1 MNVRWMTALLAALP
15 LLSPA
20 TFNPPQWSELPPIPD
35 PHGVAGAFAGISGN
49 HLLVG
54 GGANF
59 PAGMP
64 WDGGAKVWT
73 DQVFAFV
80 LTPDGTPTAGAGW
93 REVGKLPRAN
103 GYGISITLPGGVL
116 CAGGG
121 DASNHFTSVM
131 LLQLDN
137 GKLKALP
144 MPDLPRPL
152 ANAAGVLLKDRVY
165 IAGGQES
172 PGATTAVRGMWSM
185 DPAVPTAGWREE
197 AAWDGPGRILP
208 VMAVRGSSLFLCS
221 GAELNPNAE
230 GKPVRTYLKD
240 AHQFTPGKG
249 WTRIADMPR
258 AAVAAPSPA
267 PAFGQSSF
275 LVIGGDDG
283 TLADFQPKSAHPGF
297 GRGVLAYDTVIKA
310 WSEPLRVP
318 DHLPV
323 QVTATVVPFGNGFLI
338 PSGEIRPAV
347 RTCAVTFVSPSPSS
361 QPFGW
366 INWTVVALYL
376 GGMIYIGY
384 WFMKRDAASSTEA
397 YFRGGQRV
405 PWWVAGLSIFATM
418 LSSITFMA
426 IPARAYQTDI
436 SWYIG
441 QLPILIVVPLVV
453 FFYLPFFRK
462 LDLTSAYE
470 YLEKRFGIAARIFA
484 SLSFILFHV
493 GRVAIVLYLPALAL
507 ATVSDISVDTSIIVC
522 GVLCLIYT
530 VMGGITAVV
539 WTDAVQAIVLMGG
552 AVLCLVLSILRV
564 DGGLPVVWD
573 IAVRDEKLFDSLKWT
588 DFSVADGTMSAVVLF
603 VAFLFNALVPYTS
616 SQDVVQRYVTT
627 KDISSARRSL
637 WTTMVLS
644 IFCSMVFFLMGTAIY
659 AFFKTNP
666 ALLDPTLAKT
676 DSILPFYIMQQLPV
690 GISGLIIAALFA
702 ASQSTVSS
710 SLNSMATAYIKDFD
724 ARLLR
729 PGRDDQTYLA
739 GAKWVVILA
748 GGFGIALAV
757 WMAHSNIESAF
768 KTFNTIIGLTA
779 GALGGLFALGVFTR
793 RANGTGAMIGAFTAT
808 ALVVW
813 MQVTKQPV
821 TGLLFAFIGCAATF
835 VVGYLASL
843 VLPGRR
849 GENLSIFG

>member
-1 MNVRWMTALLAALP
+1 MRAPWTIACLAAWPLLA
-15 LLSPA
+15 PA
-20 TFNPPQWSELPPIPD
+20 AFNPPQWTELPPIPD
-35 PHGVAGAFAGISGN
+35 ALGFAGAFAGMSGN

-64 WDGGAKVWT
+64 WDGGSKVWT
-73 DQVFAFV
+73 DQVYSLELNA
-80 LTPDGTPTAGAGW
+80 DGTPTPGAVWQDAG
-93 REVGKLPRAN
+93 RLPRPN
-103 GYGISITLPGGVL
+103 GYGVAVTLPGGVL
-116 CAGGG
+116 CVGGG
-121 DASNHFTSVM
+121 DASNHFSSVM
-131 LLQLDN
+131 LLQLDS
-137 GKLKALP
+137 GKIKTVTL
-144 MPDLPRPL
+144 PDLPLPL
-152 ANAAGVLLKDRVY
+152 ANGAGVLLKDRVY
-165 IAGGQES
+165 VAGGQES
-172 PGATTAVRGMWSM
+172 PSSTTAVRGMWSM
-185 DPAVPTAGWREE
+185 DPAAPAAGWREE
-197 AAWDGPGRILP
+197 AVWDGPGRILP
-208 VMAVRGSSLFLCS
+208 VMAVRGSSIFLCS
-221 GAELNPNAE
+221 GAELNPSAE
-230 GKPVRTYLKD
+230 GKPVRTYLRD

-249 WTRIADMPR
+249 WKRIADMPR

-297 GRGVLAYDTVIKA
+297 GRGVLAYDTVIQA

-318 DHLPV
+318 ENLPV
-323 QVTATVVPFGNGFLI
+323 QVTAPVVPRGGGFLI
-338 PSGEIRPAV
+338 VSGEVRPAV
-347 RTCAVTFVSPSPSS
+347 RTPAVLQVRPSPAS

-470 YLEKRFGIAARIFA
+470 YLEKRFGLPARIFA
-484 SLSFILFHV
+484 SLSFNLFHV
-493 GRVAIVLYLPALAL
+493 GRTAIVLYLPALAL

-539 WTDAVQAIVLMGG
+539 WTDAVQALVLLGG
-552 AVLCLVLSILRV
+552 AVLCLVLSVLRV

-573 IAVRDEKLFDSLKWT
+573 IAVRDEKLFQSLEWT

-616 SQDVVQRYVTT
+616 GQDVVQRYVTT
-627 KDISSARRSL
+627 KDIGAARRSL

-644 IFCSMVFFLMGTAIY
+644 IVCSMVFFLMGTAMY

-666 ALLDPTLAKT
+666 AQLDPALAKT
-676 DSILPFYIMQQLPV
+676 DSILPFFIMQQLPV
-690 GISGLIIAALFA
+690 GMSGLIIAALFA

-724 ARLLR
+724 ARLFR
-729 PGRDDQTYLA
+729 PGRDDATYLA
-739 GAKWVVILA
+739 GAKWVVILT
-748 GGFGIALAV
+748 GTGGIALALT
-757 WMAHSNIESAF
+757 MAHSNIESAF

-779 GALGGLFALGVFTR
+779 GSLGGLFALGVFTR
-793 RANGTGAMIGAFTAT
+793 RANLTGAMIGAVTAT
-808 ALVVW
+808 ALVIW
-813 MQVTKQPV
+813 LQVSKQPV
-821 TGLLFAFIGCAATF
+821 TGLLYAFIGCAVTF
-835 VVGYLASL
+835 VVGWLASL

>member
-1 MNVRWMTALLAALP
+1 MRASWITALAAAWP

-20 TFNPPQWSELPPIPD
+20 TFNPPQWSALPPIPD
-35 PHGVAGAFAGISGN
+35 EHGVAGAFAGMSGN
-49 HLLVG
+49 HLIVG

-59 PAGMP
+59 PGGMP

-73 DQVFAFV
+73 DQVYA
-80 LTPDGTPTAGAGW
+80 LELSAAGTPADGAAWRVAG
-93 REVGKLPRAN
+93 RLPRPN
-103 GYGISITLPGGVL
+103 GYGVSITLAGGVL

-121 DASNHFTSVM
+121 DATNEFSSVF
-131 LLQLDN
+131 LLHLEN
-137 GKLKALP
+137 GRLLSDP
-144 MPDLPRPL
+144 LPDLPAPL
-152 ANAAGVLLKDRVY
+152 ANAAGVELKGRVY
-165 IAGGQES
+165 VAGGQES
-172 PGATTAVRGMWSM
+172 PAATTAVRGMWSL
-185 DPAVPTAGWREE
+185 DPARPAEGWRVE
-197 AAWDGPGRILP
+197 AVWDGPGRILP
-208 VMAVRGSSLFLCS
+208 LMAVRGSSLFLCS
-221 GAELNPNAE
+221 GAELKAGPD

-249 WTRIADMPR
+249 WARIADMPR

-275 LVIGGDDG
+275 LVLGGDDG
-283 TLADFQPKSAHPGF
+283 SLVDFQPKSAHPGF
-297 GRGVLAYDTVIKA
+297 LRGVLAYDTVIKT
-310 WSEPLRVP
+310 WSEPLRIP
-318 DHLPV
+318 AGLPA
-323 QVTATVVPFGNGFLI
+323 QVTAPVVPRGPGFLVV
-338 PSGEIRPAV
+338 SGEIRPAV
-347 RTCAVTFVSPSPSS
+347 RTPAVSFLRPSASS

-376 GGMIYIGY
+376 GGMIYIGF
-384 WFMKRDAASSTEA
+384 WFMKRDSASSTEA

-441 QLPILIVVPLVV
+441 QLPILIVVPMVV

-493 GRVAIVLYLPALAL
+493 GRTAIVLYLPALAL
-507 ATVSDISVDTSIIVC
+507 ATVSDISVDTSIYVC

-564 DGGLPVVWD
+564 DGGLPAVWD

-588 DFSVADGTMSAVVLF
+588 DFSVADGTLSAAVLF

-690 GISGLIIAALFA
+690 GVSGLIIAALFA

-724 ARLLR
+724 GRLFR
-729 PGRDDQTYLA
+729 PGRDDRTYLA
-739 GAKWVVILA
+739 GAKWVVILTGA
-748 GGFGIALAV
+748 FGIALAV

-793 RANGTGAMIGAFTAT
+793 RANGTGAMVGAFTAT

-813 MQVTKQPV
+813 MQVTRQPV